1 MFICL
6 EWGCYLRGHV
16 LCRTLTKPWPYRKE
30 QTTLKDR
37 SKFSSHL
44 PPFITKLHSFI
55 KKYDSKRDFPL
66 WPTPCCVTYTIKHLI
81 LCNSSLVTWIVTLG
95 FPYVCKFVI
104 LQWLQSL
111 RMYYGHGRKSLSVR
125 LLLVKLVKVY

>member
-16 LCRTLTKPWPYRKE
+16 LPTLTRPWPYRKE

-55 KKYDSKRDFPL
+55 KKYDSKRDFPAL
-66 WPTPCCVTYTIKHLI
+66 AYNKHLI
-81 LCNSSLVTWIVTLG
+81 LCSSSLVTWIVDLG
-95 FPYVCKFVI
+95 FLYVCKIVI

-111 RMYYGHGRKSLSVR
+111 RIYYVHGRKRLSVC
-125 LLLVKLVKVY
+125 LMLVKLVKVYSCTLYE